1 MQWPNHSLSELFTYL
16 AHRVPER
23 QLPNDPRIHAHCV
36 LVCEGVCIVSKVM
49 AALVVQS
56 PAAIRDRR
64 KKVFGSS
71 PVREEK
77 ERTRPSP
84 GH

>member
-36 LVCEGVCIVSKVM
+36 LVCEGVCIEGDGS
-49 AALVVQS
+49 
-56 PAAIRDRR
+56 
-64 KKVFGSS
+64 FGSPKS
-71 PVREEK
+71 SCDQGEEEESVRQLAGA
-77 ERTRPSP
+77 RRN
-84 GH
+84 